1 MPTAVEYALL
11 TSLHTQNGAGGGPL
25 AQQDAA
31 VGWLPPT
38 TPSGE
43 LLLTGPLA
51 GLLLVAVVAAAVRR
65 RMGFAA
71 PKGRTLI
78 RHC

>member
-1 MPTAVEYALL
+1 MPTAVEYAVL
-11 TSLHTQNGAGGGPL
+11 TSVHTQNGAGGGPP

-31 VGWLPPT
+31 VGWLPPAI
-38 TPSGE
+38 PSGE

-51 GLLLVAVVAAAVRR
+51 GLLLISVVAAVVRR

-71 PKGRTLI
+71 PKGRTPV